1 MAKGLGHRAFTRLKA
16 GAGPQVQAGN
26 YWVLTH
32 QPITHMFLYRH
43 TRTTGDGGEEEVS
56 DEV

>member
-1 MAKGLGHRAFTRLKA
+1 MVQGLRRRACTRLKA
-16 GAGPQVQAGN
+16 GAGPQSQAGN

-32 QPITHMFLYRH
+32 QSLTRMFLYRH
-43 TRTTGDGGEEEVS
+43 TRTSGDGGEGEVS